1 MDFWSGLTIKM
12 ITNNTYDKRLH
23 QKGQA
28 MLELALTLPIF
39 LTLLVGVFEVARLF
53 FYNVS
58 VNNATREAA
67 RYAAS
72 SGQCFI
78 TEGCT
83 GTNGVLLYR
92 DCTGIVNKA
101 ISSSPGIG
109 LTADEITISYDKG
122 PDDFGAITAIADGC
136 SSTTPTL
143 VTGDRVVITINKEFN
158 FIVPIPGLNDFTITN
173 ISYRTILL
181 QVE

>member
-1 MDFWSGLTIKM
+1 MAFWSGLINKM
-12 ITNNTYDKRLH
+12 ITNNAKEKRTS

-39 LTLLVGVFEVARLF
+39 LTLLLGVFEVARLF

-83 GTNGVLLYR
+83 GNNGDLLYR
-92 DCTGIVNKA
+92 DCTGIINKA

-109 LTADEITISYDKG
+109 LTADEITISYDHG
-122 PDDFGAITAIADGC
+122 PNDLGVIGTIADTC

-158 FIVPIPGLNDFTITN
+158 FIVPIPGLNDFTIEN
-173 ISYRTILL
+173 VSYRTILL

>member
-1 MDFWSGLTIKM
+1 M
-12 ITNNTYDKRLH
+12 ITNNAKEKRTS

-39 LTLLVGVFEVARLF
+39 LTLLLGVFEVARLF

-83 GTNGVLLYR
+83 GNNGDLLYR
-92 DCTGIVNKA
+92 DCTGIINKA

-109 LTADEITISYDKG
+109 LTADEITISYDHG
-122 PDDFGAITAIADGC
+122 PNDLGVIGTIADTC

-158 FIVPIPGLNDFTITN
+158 FIVPIPGLNDFTIEN
-173 ISYRTILL
+173 VSYRTILL

>member
-1 MDFWSGLTIKM
+1 M
-12 ITNNTYDKRLH
+12 ITNNTSGKRTH

-109 LTADEITISYDKG
+109 LTADEITISYDHG
-122 PDDFGAITAIADGC
+122 ATGPNVPDDVIHFDPPAIC
-136 SSTTPTL
+136 SSLTQSL
-143 VTGDRVVITINKEFN
+143 VTGDRVVITIEKEFN